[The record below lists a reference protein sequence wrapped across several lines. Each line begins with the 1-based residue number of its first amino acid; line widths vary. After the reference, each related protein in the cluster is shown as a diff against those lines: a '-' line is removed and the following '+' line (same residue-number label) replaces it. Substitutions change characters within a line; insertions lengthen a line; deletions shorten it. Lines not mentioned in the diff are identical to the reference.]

1 MRPAQQARSRALVIR
16 LFNEGLTL
24 LREVDFDGL
33 SIDALCARAD
43 STIGAF
49 YSRFESKEA
58 FINALQRL
66 VVAATR
72 RNVVAGYESQVAPD
86 DSVAHLLGWIV
97 SGAIV
102 WYRRYDGLVRASL
115 RRAHSES
122 DAWTPIRELGELQVT
137 YAVPRILAL
146 LPRRRA
152 HPLRVPDAVRHPE
165 QYRPHQSR
173 TVHDPSS
180 RNRHHAGEGNDR
192 IHRELRERRDL
203 HPASLAARAVTTRRR
218 ASARRSRTCA
228 GIRPSGSSVPPAS

>member
-1 MRPAQQARSRALVIR
+1 MLERFEAEGMRPAQQARSRALVIR

-146 LPRRRA
+146 LPRPEDDNAEERIRFA
-152 HPLRVPDAVRHPE
+152 FQMLFGTLNNIVLINPGPFTIHHPE
-165 QYRPHQSR
+165 
-173 TVHDPSS
+173 T
-180 RNRHHAGEGNDR
+180 ATM
-192 IHRELRERRDL
+192 
-203 HPASLAARAVTTRRR
+203 LAKAMT
-218 ASARRSRTCA
+218 
-228 GIRPSGSSVPPAS
+228 GFIEN

>member
-1 MRPAQQARSRALVIR
+1 MNTLSGQKWLDETMLERFEAEGMRPAQQARSRALVIR

-102 WYRRYDGLVRASL
+102 
-115 RRAHSES
+115 
-122 DAWTPIRELGELQVT
+122 
-137 YAVPRILAL
+137 
-146 LPRRRA
+146 
-152 HPLRVPDAVRHPE
+152 
-165 QYRPHQSR
+165 
-173 TVHDPSS
+173 
-180 RNRHHAGEGNDR
+180 
-192 IHRELRERRDL
+192 
-203 HPASLAARAVTTRRR
+203 
-218 ASARRSRTCA
+218 
-228 GIRPSGSSVPPAS
+228 

>member
-1 MRPAQQARSRALVIR
+1 MNTLSGQKWLDETMLERFEAEGMRPAQQARSRALVIR

-33 SIDALCARAD
+33 SVDALCARAD

-146 LPRRRA
+146 LPR
-152 HPLRVPDAVRHPE
+152 PE
-165 QYRPHQSR
+165 DDNAEERIRFAFQMLFGTLNNMVMINPGPYSLG
-173 TVHDPSS
+173 DPATA
-180 RNRHHAGEGNDR
+180 RM
-192 IHRELRERRDL
+192 
-203 HPASLAARAVTTRRR
+203 LAAAMTQFIL
-218 ASARRSRTCA
+218 A
-228 GIRPSGSSVPPAS
+228 GPTPEALGSSL